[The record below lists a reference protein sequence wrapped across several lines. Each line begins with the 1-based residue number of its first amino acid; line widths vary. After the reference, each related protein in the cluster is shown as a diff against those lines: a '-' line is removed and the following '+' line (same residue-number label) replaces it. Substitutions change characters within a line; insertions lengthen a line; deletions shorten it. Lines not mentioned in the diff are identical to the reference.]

1 MLNTNTPRVAS
12 VGDYV
17 LTASRQV
24 WLAGLGAA
32 VVTRDWA
39 EKEAGSVFRNLVREG
54 TAIESRAIRFV
65 GDRIETSFV
74 QANTV
79 WKRTRRNVTTT
90 VRAYADTAATLVR
103 ETLPASLP
111 KVGLP
116 VRVKVEATPAAK
128 RRVAR
133 VRKAAT
139 TRGTAAAKGV
149 KRTVKAAAK
158 RG

>member
-1 MLNTNTPRVAS
+1 MLNTTPRVAS

-39 EKEAGSVFRNLVREG
+39 EKEAGTVFRNLVREG
-54 TAIESRAIRFV
+54 TAVESRAIRFV
-65 GDRIETSFV
+65 GDRLDASFV
-74 QANTV
+74 QANTM

-90 VRAYADTAATLVR
+90 VKAYADTAATLVR

-111 KVGLP
+111 NVVPARAKTQV
-116 VRVKVEATPAAK
+116 TPAK
-128 RRVAR
+128 RRATR
-133 VRKAAT
+133 AQKA
-139 TRGTAAAKGV
+139 GTAAVKRV
-149 KRTVKAAAK
+149 KRTVKAAK

>member
-1 MLNTNTPRVAS
+1 MLNTNTPRAAS

-24 WLAGLGAA
+24 WLASLGAA

-65 GDRIETSFV
+65 GDRIETSFT
-74 QANTV
+74 QANTM
-79 WKRTRRNVTTT
+79 WKRTRRGVTST
-90 VRAYADTAATLVR
+90 VKAYADTAATLVR
-103 ETLPASLP
+103 ETLPVSLP
-111 KVGLP
+111 KLAMP
-116 VRVKVEATPAAK
+116 IRVKVDATPATK
-128 RRVAR
+128 RRVTRA
-133 VRKAAT
+133 RKAVAKNAT
-139 TRGTAAAKGV
+139 ATKRRV

-158 RG
+158 R

>member
-1 MLNTNTPRVAS
+1 MLNPNTSRTAS

-54 TAIESRAIRFV
+54 TAVESRAFRYV
-65 GDRIETSFV
+65 GDRLETSFV
-74 QANTV
+74 QANTM

-90 VRAYADTAATLVR
+90 VKAYADTAATLVR

-111 KVGLP
+111 KVAMP
-116 VRVKVEATPAAK
+116 VRIKVETTPATK
-128 RRVAR
+128 RRVTRA
-133 VRKAAT
+133 RKAV
-139 TRGTAAAKGV
+139 AKRA
-149 KRTVKAAAK
+149 KRVTKAAGK
-158 RG
+158 R

>member
-1 MLNTNTPRVAS
+1 MLNTTTHRAAS

-39 EKEAGSVFRNLVREG
+39 EKEAGTVFRNLVREG
-54 TAIESRAIRFV
+54 TVVESRAFRFV
-65 GDRIETSFV
+65 GDRLDKSFV
-74 QANTV
+74 QANTM

-90 VRAYADTAATLVR
+90 VKAYADTAATIVR

-111 KVGLP
+111 KVAMP
-116 VRVKVEATPAAK
+116 VRVKVEATPATK

-133 VRKAAT
+133 VKKAAT
-139 TRGTAAAKGV
+139 TRANAATKRV
-149 KRTVKAAAK
+149 KRTAKAAAK